1 MPLIPKSFLSRGQKR
16 AHDAEEADESE
27 VIVPRRFS
35 AQYKLGILVEIEAV
49 TQKDQAGQIL
59 RRGGLYSSLISE
71 WRRQRERGMLEA
83 MGGKQR
89 GPKTDKL
96 AAENKRLR
104 EQLALLAERL
114 GKAEELIE
122 ALRNAFTLLR
132 GISCKSDEAK

>member
-1 MPLIPKSFLSRGQKR
+1 M
-16 AHDAEEADESE
+16 
-27 VIVPRRFS
+27 PRRFS